1 MRILEGAL
9 ELSFH
14 GDIKRCPMAGVREP
28 DGTVEVAVATPFGL
42 RRIHVHLDAE
52 RRIVEAHTFA
62 FDYES
67 GEVTRFELDISGG
80 PQTPDRRVFAGTV
93 REAACRV
100 GGRSPSSVRWM
111 TRPRRPTTRSM
122 CRRASQPSRP
132 PRPGVMTTELA
143 RGRLSWRVG
152 D

>member
-93 REAACRV
+93 SGGGLQGRWTITELGPVDDEAEEANHALHV
-100 GGRSPSSVRWM
+100 S
-111 TRPRRPTTRSM
+111 TRIPTEQTPAPRR
-122 CRRASQPSRP
+122 
-132 PRPGVMTTELA
+132 
-143 RGRLSWRVG
+143 
-152 D
+152 DDD